1 MPIVN
6 AASEDTAR
14 RSAVPSLKPDK
25 KSRNVRFSFFRFSM
39 RSDSRILRDRGLS
52 EAKRREKAKRRPR
65 QERRPIPSGIFL
77 VSSAAAIPPS
87 AKNSVSPPGR
97 RDQRDSERIC
107 KKRHG
112 FDREHRA
119 KQSGRECGEKSA
131 DPAGDD
137 FSVAPLMQFFT
148 RTLKKAA
155 DRGGCPAI
163 GGILKVLH
171 FSCSFFVVS
180 FDFTRRAP
188 KGLSLCARPKSGFFQ
203 GA

>member
-87 AKNSVSPPGR
+87 AKNSVSPPAAET
-97 RDQRDSERIC
+97 SAIP
-107 KKRHG
+107 
-112 FDREHRA
+112 
-119 KQSGRECGEKSA
+119 SGY
-131 DPAGDD
+131 
-137 FSVAPLMQFFT
+137 V
-148 RTLKKAA
+148 
-155 DRGGCPAI
+155 
-163 GGILKVLH
+163 
-171 FSCSFFVVS
+171 
-180 FDFTRRAP
+180 
-188 KGLSLCARPKSGFFQ
+188 KSGMALTESTAQ
-203 GA
+203 NRAGESAAKNPRIQPAMISPSLL